1 MYNVLCLY
9 ESSQTFTNTVFE
21 HLDSFAK
28 YSEHRWFYCSYAGD
42 LEFNVDL
49 SRFDAV
55 VIHYSIRL
63 PFDQLSPATA
73 RKLSEYPGL
82 KVLFIQDEY
91 DHTYRTW
98 HWIKTLGI
106 QLVFTVVPEA
116 NIERIYPPH
125 EFPGTRF
132 LSNLTGYVP
141 DGLISSSM
149 VSPPSSRRLMVG
161 YRGRP
166 LPIRYG
172 RLGMEKVEVGR
183 IVKDY
188 CDAHGIVSDIAW
200 TEESRIYGPGW
211 YDFMLSCRAMLGSE
225 SGSNVFDWDGTL
237 PDRIEQYRQQNP
249 QACGDEIYQAV
260 VRSAEIDGLMNQVS
274 PRIFEAIAAR
284 TVLVLFEGSYS
295 DVVAAGRHFIPLKKD
310 GSNMAEVVRL
320 LHDGA
325 YLDAMV
331 ETAYKDVIASG
342 KYSYRSFARW
352 VDVEIDKSRIT
363 LGQNKGAISDLSASV
378 PRINPVLITTFPIRA
393 EGPQLSCDTLT
404 NTIRGGHGVREKTQR
419 LAIFV
424 WSKLPDAARQ
434 FLRPILKR
442 ILRLG

>member
-1 MYNVLCLY
+1 MHNVLCLY
-9 ESSQTFTNTVFE
+9 DSSQTFTNTVFE

-28 YSEHRWFYCSYAGD
+28 YSEHRWFYCSHAGD
-42 LEFNVDL
+42 DEFNVDL

-63 PFDQLSPATA
+63 PFDQLSPAAA
-73 RKLSEYPGL
+73 RTLSEFTGL
-82 KVLFIQDEY
+82 KALFIQDEY
-91 DHTYRTW
+91 DYTYRTW

-116 NIERIYPPH
+116 NIERIYPSH

-141 DGLISSSM
+141 DGLISNS
-149 VSPPSSRRLMVG
+149 VVNPPSSRRLMVG

-211 YDFMLSCRAMLGSE
+211 YDFMLSCRSMLGSE

-237 PDRIEQYRQQNP
+237 SSRIEKYRELNP
-249 QACGDEIYQAV
+249 RTTDDEIYKEV
-260 VRSAEIDGLMNQVS
+260 VQSAEIDGLMNQVS

-284 TVLVLFEGSYS
+284 TALVLFEGNYS
-295 DVVAAGRHFIPLKKD
+295 GAVVAGKHFISLKKD
-310 GSNMAEVVRL
+310 GGNLSEVVCL
-320 LHDGA
+320 LQDGP

-331 ETAYKDVIASG
+331 ERAYHDVILSG
-342 KYSYRSFARW
+342 KYSYRTFVQMVDREIEYSLEALVQQGCIESLRIATRSFVRAGG
-352 VDVEIDKSRIT
+352 RIT
-363 LGQNKGAISDLSASV
+363 SKPLHAPSRTLKEWAWHHASN
-378 PRINPVLITTFPIRA
+378 I
-393 EGPQLSCDTLT
+393 
-404 NTIRGGHGVREKTQR
+404 
-419 LAIFV
+419 
-424 WSKLPDAARQ
+424 WMKLPEGQRQ
-434 FLRPILKR
+434 ALKPSLKR
-442 ILRLG
+442 LLGKK